1 MSPHDVKAS
10 NGAAP
15 EEDASEL
22 QGVGDNNNPMPH
34 LIPEGENATPL
45 EVLGCTATDKLL
57 IIMVGLPATG
67 KTHISKRICRY
78 LNFFMDIPTQIFNV
92 GDYRRQL
99 CGAQMPASFYDP
111 TNAEA
116 VAQRTMA
123 CDAALADMMD
133 YMRMD
138 GVRVAVYD
146 ATNSTKN
153 RRAHLL
159 DVLETE
165 GLGAKVMFIESI
177 CDNTELLEENIRTV
191 KLSTPDYQGMDPN
204 EAVEDFRERRRNYES
219 VYETLDA
226 SDGSYIKIYNCK
238 KFVINNIR
246 GYLPLKVVHFT
257 MNLHTLPRTFYLTRH
272 GQSEY
277 NLLGKIG
284 GDAGLTKSGIEYA
297 RRLAK
302 YAKDE
307 ICNKEV
313 VIDEQTGETIT
324 KVVPARLWTSTLCRT
339 KQTAQFITH
348 PKIKQTWDNGD
359 TIEWVQ
365 MRPMARR
372 NLDELYAGACDGMTY
387 KEIEQRFPDEFLRRQ
402 KDKLSYRYPRGES
415 YMDVILRLEPLAHE
429 MERTRE
435 PLLIVGHQGIHRIL
449 YAYFMGLSRD
459 EAPYVSIPLNT
470 VIKLTP
476 HAYGCHE
483 TRICLMDK
491 REMVSDGQD
500 EPITSMPLPFRRRD
514 TYTNDPIMNPSS
526 H

>member
-146 ATNSTKN
+146 ATNSTKS
-153 RRAHLL
+153 RRIHLL
-159 DVLETE
+159 EVLKRE
-165 GLGAKVMFIESI
+165 GLGAKVMFMESI
-177 CDNTELLEENIRTV
+177 CDSPEILEENIRKV
-191 KLSTPDYQGMDPN
+191 KLSTPDYKDMDPK
-204 EAVEDFRERRRNYES
+204 AAAEDFKARRRNYES

-226 SDGSYIKIYNCK
+226 SDGSFIKMFNCK
-238 KFVINNIR
+238 KFVINNVR
-246 GYLPLKVVHFT
+246 GYLPLKIVHFA
-257 MNLHTLPRTFYLTRH
+257 MNLHTLPRNFYLTRH
-272 GQSEY
+272 GESEY
-277 NLLGKIG
+277 NALGKIG
-284 GDAGLTKSGIEYA
+284 GDSMLSKIGIEYA
-297 RRLAK
+297 RRLAQ
-302 YAKDE
+302 YAKEE
-307 ICNKEV
+307 ICHQDV
-313 VIDEQTGETIT
+313 VIDEETGESIT
-324 KVVPARLWTSTLCRT
+324 KVVPARLWTSTMRRT
-339 KQTAQFITH
+339 RETAKFIERPT
-348 PKIKQTWDNGD
+348 IRQTWDNGD
-359 TIEWVQ
+359 TIDWVQ
-365 MRPMARR
+365 MRPVARR
-372 NLDELYAGACDGMTY
+372 NLDDLYAGACDGMTY
-387 KEIEQRFPDEFLRRQ
+387 AEIEEKFPEEFERRQ
-402 KDKLSYRYPRGES
+402 KDRLAYRYPRGES
-415 YMDVILRLEPLAHE
+415 YLDVILRLEPLAHE

-435 PLLIVGHQGIHRIL
+435 PLLIIGHQGILRIL
-449 YAYFMGLSRD
+449 YAYFMGLSRA
-459 EAPYVSIPLNT
+459 EAPYVQIPLGT
-470 VIKLTP
+470 VVKLSP
-476 HAYGCHE
+476 HTYGCEEKHV
-483 TRICLMDK
+483 CLMDQCEIL
-491 REMVSDGQD
+491 RNGENG
-500 EPITSMPLPFRRRD
+500 PIAATPTF
-514 TYTNDPIMNPSS
+514 
-526 H
+526 